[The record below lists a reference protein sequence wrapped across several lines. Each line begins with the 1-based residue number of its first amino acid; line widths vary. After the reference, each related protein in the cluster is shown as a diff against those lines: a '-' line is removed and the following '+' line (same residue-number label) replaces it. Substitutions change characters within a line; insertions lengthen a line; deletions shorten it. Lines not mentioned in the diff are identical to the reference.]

1 MGLVRLLFYM
11 YRDVLQV
18 VSVAAILAGVLAIGY
33 DQVDASGHPNRLLR
47 RTTIAICLGLVG
59 AGVYAAAPLVLDQ
72 YGITPQPGH
81 VKFYGLFFAP
91 AGFLAGIL
99 AVAYGAQRRFFAPS
113 ADREPGPFFWKGY
126 LVGLVILWI
135 LFIVYSCVFLNR
147 GILDYA
153 LIRSTVTAPVGALF
167 FAPAPFLVRRADKH
181 AAGLFSTIGYLLIV
195 AGLLTEILLAMAVFF
210 RIDLL

>member
-1 MGLVRLLFYM
+1 MGLVRLIYYL

-18 VSVAAILAGVLAIGY
+18 LSVATILAGVLAIGY
-33 DQVDASGHPNRLLR
+33 DQVDASGHPNCLLR
-47 RTTIAICLGLVG
+47 RIALAICLGLVG
-59 AGVYAAAPLVLDQ
+59 AGVYAAAPLVFDR

-99 AVAYGAQRRFFAPS
+99 AVAYGAQRRFFAPA

-126 LVGLVILWI
+126 LVGLVVLWS
-135 LFIVYSCVFLNR
+135 LFFLYSRVFLNP
-147 GILDYA
+147 GILVYA

-167 FAPAPFLVRRADKH
+167 FAAAPFLVRRADKH
-181 AAGLFSTIGYLLIV
+181 AAGLFSTIGFLLIV
-195 AGLLTEILLAMAVFF
+195 AGLLAEILLRMAVFF
-210 RIDLL
+210 RIDML